1 MIVEAYNSTFISK
14 LDDAKE
20 AYENL
25 NDYDKE
31 LVLHSYYVLE
41 NAEREFEQN
50 FGALYDIDREIA
62 EVIPTLDTLPYGEG
76 VEALNN
82 LGRKLFDLEEAERN
96 SLLNLSQYNAALTR
110 FGGITLVYNKIDAI
124 GDVTVTSDCKSNID
138 AARASYDALSAEDKA
153 LVDNYDDLPLAEA
166 EYFAMYFL
174 QQTGAKCSVGTG
186 SVDHSEGLSLIWSDL
201 SDKWNALSGDAKALL
216 VAGKAEDSLA
226 DFLARYTHIVNRY
239 GVGCSFASG
248 PATQSSAWS
257 NINAPSSFDS
267 DNLAVILIGA
277 SCLFVGAFAIHS
289 YRRKSERR

>member
-14 LDDAKE
+14 LDAAKK
-20 AYENL
+20 AYESL
-25 NDYDKE
+25 SDSDKE

-62 EVIPTLDTLPYGEG
+62 EVIPTLDALPYGEG

-82 LGRKLFDLEEAERN
+82 LGRKLLDLEEAERN
-96 SLLNLSQYNAALTR
+96 SLLNLSQYNNALTR
-110 FGGITLVYNKIDAI
+110 FGGIKLVYNKIDAI
-124 GDVTVTSDCKSNID
+124 GDVTVTNDCKSKID
-138 AARASYDALSAEDKA
+138 AARASYDALSAADKA
-153 LVDNYDDLPLAEA
+153 LVNNYDDLPLAEA

-174 QQTGAKCSVGTG
+174 QQTGTVCSVGQEG
-186 SVDHSEGLSLIWSDL
+186 DDHSKGLTNIWTDL
-201 SDKWNALSGDAKALL
+201 SNKWDALSDDAKALL

-226 DFLARYTHIVNRY
+226 DFLARYTHIANRY
-239 GVGCSFASG
+239 GISFANG
-248 PATQSSAWS
+248 PAAQSSAWS
-257 NINAPSSFDS
+257 NVNAPSSFDS
-267 DNLAVILIGA
+267 GILAAIMIGA